1 MSPDVPDPLA
11 SGLLDRDWV
20 GAQLGTVFASDE
32 DAAAR
37 CLDPEADCS
46 PHPLY
51 EPTWGGASPH
61 PLVDVARIVAEHP
74 DAARHPHGPLAW
86 WVASARE
93 DTPVPVPEGVPEITW
108 GRLRGAALEAAER
121 RAETDDVR
129 VAQRRTKQPPSA
141 QPAPPP
147 LPEPGDEPLVSVV
160 LAVSDDGPRLRAVV
174 DTVQAQSYGGW
185 ELVVVDDGSADDTTA
200 VLAGIATFEPR
211 VVPMS
216 VPRGGLAR
224 ARNAALAR
232 ARGKYVAFVDPDHTW
247 HPDFLAVMLGHLE
260 ADGAP
265 MAHAAMRMP
274 RRDDASYRAVD
285 GGRDHLLAHEHV
297 DLAAFVARLRGGDR
311 GRRFRRDARRG
322 RVPGPAG
329 QAGRDGADAAR
340 APGAARPRGGRAGRR
355 PPLDGDGPGA
365 PPRRL
370 DDRAAPAARG
380 AAGQHRAAHDG
391 RPRPH
396 GALGDPDDVPAPRER
411 RPRAGRGGCP
421 AAEGRRA
428 PARDAARD
436 VPERASA
443 RAARPDRSGRLH
455 QPRDRGD
462 QRGGG
467 RPRAYLGQPAA
478 RRVPRP
484 DVGPVR
490 PRRRHRPAAG
500 GRPAGAG
507 RQCRRGVRA
516 GPHPPRAVPG
526 RSSGDRRPGP
536 RLAGG
541 TRPAVARGGGPGLG
555 AGPPARLRRLDRR
568 RAARGRARCPDGRAR
583 WWRDGG
589 RAPVAAGAQGR
600 PAAAARHRLRR
611 RPRAP
616 GAVAG
621 VAARVRGGLG
631 PRGLRGRRSPLGGP
645 RRPAGHRP
653 RAAGRP
659 GPDSAHPRAAAA
671 GRRTRRASG
680 AALGR
685 GHRGPVGPTRAALGR
700 RVLRAL
706 DGRRPRTPRPA
717 GHHRHP
723 RPAPPGYARPGRRR
737 ARAARARPGR
747 AGAGAGQPAVGDQPS
762 RPGDRRGDGGLRP
775 RVRRQRDLGGPDLRR
790 DGDRR
795 DAAAAVHRPALVQP
809 LTGGARHRCPRAVRR
824 QLPRRLPPVRPV
836 RARRRRRGP
845 GARRPTGNA
854 SSPRP

>member
-1 MSPDVPDPLA
+1 MSPDVPDLLA

-51 EPTWGGASPH
+51 EPTWSGASPH

-93 DTPVPVPEGVPEITW
+93 DSPVPVPEGVPEIAW

-129 VAQRRTKQPPSA
+129 VAQRRTKQPPERAARPAGAARARRRAPGHRGPGRQRRRAAAARRGGHGPGPVVRRLGAGRRRRRLGRRHDRGAGRHRHVRAARGADVGAAGRPGPGA
-141 QPAPPP
+141 QRGP
-147 LPEPGDEPLVSVV
+147 
-160 LAVSDDGPRLRAVV
+160 GPRAGEVRRVRRPRPHLAPRLP
-174 DTVQAQSYGGW
+174 GGDARPPGGGRR
-185 ELVVVDDGSADDTTA
+185 LDGACRDADA
-200 VLAGIATFEPR
+200 ATRRR
-211 VVPMS
+211 VVPGRRRR
-216 VPRGGLAR
+216 PRPPAR
-224 ARNAALAR
+224 ARAR
-232 ARGKYVAFVDPDHTW
+232 RPGRV
-247 HPDFLAVMLGHLE
+247 
-260 ADGAP
+260 
-265 MAHAAMRMP
+265 
-274 RRDDASYRAVD
+274 RRPA
-285 GGRDHLLAHEHV
+285 
-297 DLAAFVARLRGGDR
+297 RGGDR

-340 APGAARPRGGRAGRR
+340 VAGAARPRRGRAGRR

-411 RPRAGRGGCP
+411 RPRAGRGGRP

-428 PARDAARD
+428 PARDAAGD

-467 RPRAYLGQPAA
+467 GPRAYLGQPAA

-500 GRPAGAG
+500 RRPAGAD

-526 RSSGDRRPGP
+526 RSSGGRRPGP

-583 WWRDGG
+583 WRRDGG

-600 PAAAARHRLRR
+600 SAAAARHRLRR
-611 RPRAP
+611 RPRPP

-621 VAARVRGGLG
+621 VAARIRGGLG

-659 GPDSAHPRAAAA
+659 GPDPAHPRTAAA

-747 AGAGAGQPAVGDQPS
+747 AGARAGSTCSG
-762 RPGDRRGDGGLRP
+762 
-775 RVRRQRDLGGPDLRR
+775 
-790 DGDRR
+790 
-795 DAAAAVHRPALVQP
+795 
-809 LTGGARHRCPRAVRR
+809 
-824 QLPRRLPPVRPV
+824 
-836 RARRRRRGP
+836 
-845 GARRPTGNA
+845 
-854 SSPRP
+854 

>member
-1 MSPDVPDPLA
+1 MSPDVPDLLA

-37 CLDPEADCS
+37 CLEPEADCS

-51 EPTWGGASPH
+51 EPTWSGALAAPAGGRGPDRGRAPRRRPAPARPAGVVGRPRAGGLPRPGARGGPRDHVGPAARCGPRGGRAAGGDRRRPGGPATYEAAAQRAARPTCRCPSPATSPWSPWSWPSATTGRGCAPSWTRSRPSRTAGGSWSSSTTARPTTRPRCWPASP
-61 PLVDVARIVAEHP
+61 RSS
-74 DAARHPHGPLAW
+74 RAW
-86 WVASARE
+86 CRC
-93 DTPVPVPEGVPEITW
+93 
-108 GRLRGAALEAAER
+108 RCRGAAWR
-121 RAETDDVR
+121 GRATR
-129 VAQRRTKQPPSA
+129 PS
-141 QPAPPP
+141 
-147 LPEPGDEPLVSVV
+147 
-160 LAVSDDGPRLRAVV
+160 
-174 DTVQAQSYGGW
+174 
-185 ELVVVDDGSADDTTA
+185 
-200 VLAGIATFEPR
+200 
-211 VVPMS
+211 
-216 VPRGGLAR
+216 
-224 ARNAALAR
+224 AR

-274 RRDDASYRAVD
+274 RRDGDVVPGRRRRPRPPARARARRP
-285 GGRDHLLAHEHV
+285 GRVRRPA
-297 DLAAFVARLRGGDR
+297 RGGDR
-311 GRRFRRDARRG
+311 GRRVRRDARRG

-340 APGAARPRGGRAGRR
+340 VPGAARPRGGRAGRR
-355 PPLDGDGPGA
+355 PPLDRDGPGA

-370 DDRAAPAARG
+370 DDRAAPAPRG

-396 GALGDPDDVPAPRER
+396 GALGDPDDVPASREC
-411 RPRAGRGGCP
+411 RPRAGRGGRP

-428 PARDAARD
+428 PPRDAARD

-467 RPRAYLGQPAA
+467 GARAYLGQPAA

-500 GRPAGAG
+500 GRPAGAD

-526 RSSGDRRPGP
+526 RSSGGRRPGP

-583 WWRDGG
+583 WWRDSR

-600 PAAAARHRLRR
+600 SAAAARHRLRR
-611 RPRAP
+611 RPRPP

-621 VAARVRGGLG
+621 VAARIRGGLG
-631 PRGLRGRRSPLGGP
+631 PRRASRSSV
-645 RRPAGHRP
+645 
-653 RAAGRP
+653 AAGRTAP
-659 GPDSAHPRAAAA
+659 S
-671 GRRTRRASG
+671 RRA
-680 AALGR
+680 
-685 GHRGPVGPTRAALGR
+685 PTTSRW
-700 RVLRAL
+700 
-706 DGRRPRTPRPA
+706 T
-717 GHHRHP
+717 
-723 RPAPPGYARPGRRR
+723 
-737 ARAARARPGR
+737 
-747 AGAGAGQPAVGDQPS
+747 S
-762 RPGDRRGDGGLRP
+762 RP
-775 RVRRQRDLGGPDLRR
+775 
-790 DGDRR
+790 
-795 DAAAAVHRPALVQP
+795 
-809 LTGGARHRCPRAVRR
+809 
-824 QLPRRLPPVRPV
+824 
-836 RARRRRRGP
+836 
-845 GARRPTGNA
+845 
-854 SSPRP
+854 